1 MIHRH
6 IVRPLKTLVGLDDDI
21 AVIMRVIII
30 IIIIIIDIFSY
41 VVRRWRLRQPE
52 DDDTQ

>member
-6 IVRPLKTLVGLDDDI
+6 IVRPLKTKKDGLDDDI
-21 AVIMRVIII
+21 AVIMRIII
-30 IIIIIIDIFSY
+30 TIIDIFSY

-52 DDDTQ
+52 DADTQ